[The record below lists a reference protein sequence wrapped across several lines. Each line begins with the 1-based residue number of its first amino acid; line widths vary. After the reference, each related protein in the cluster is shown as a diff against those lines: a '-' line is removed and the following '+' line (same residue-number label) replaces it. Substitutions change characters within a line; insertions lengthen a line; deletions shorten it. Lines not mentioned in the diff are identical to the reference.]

1 MRIVLTAAVLFLTAC
16 DSPSE
21 PDDRWAVPEDITFAA
36 SLGVDLA
43 EMTKTESGLYWQD
56 ITVGT
61 GADSVDVEDDVSF
74 HLTIWLPDGRSVYTT
89 RNGAPE
95 MNAVR
100 LLIPGLAEGMLAMR
114 RDGVRKLVIRPEL
127 AWPNG
132 RPDFDIPPITTI
144 VCEVQLMSI
153 S

>member
-1 MRIVLTAAVLFLTAC
+1 MRVLLTAAVLFLAAC

-21 PDDRWAVPEDITFAA
+21 PDDRWAVPENITYAA
-36 SLGVDLA
+36 SLGIDLA
-43 EMTKTESGLYWQD
+43 QMNKTESGLYWQD
-56 ITVGT
+56 LTVGT
-61 GADSVDVEDDVSF
+61 GADSVDVEDDVSY

-95 MNAVR
+95 DNPVL
-100 LLIPGLAEGMLAMR
+100 LLIPGLAEGMLGMR

-132 RPDFDIPPITTI
+132 RSDFGVPPITTI
-144 VCEVQLMSI
+144 VCEVELMSI
-153 S
+153 H